1 MSELF
6 VMPVTRPITPQNMNY
21 AAVAIGRLN
30 VLVSVQWVV
39 WGSASSSR
47 E

>member
-6 VMPVTRPITPQNMNY
+6 VMPVTRPVTLQNMNY
-21 AAVAIGRLN
+21 AAVTIGRLN
-30 VLVSVQWVV
+30 MLVSVQWVA
-39 WGSASSSR
+39 WGSASSRR